1 MSTAMV
7 LNLLL
12 VAMTGAL
19 VPMALRRIGQDSAP
33 GSSIILTGYTDSFG
47 FLIFLG
53 LAASFLGD

>member
-1 MSTAMV
+1 MV